1 MLLSRSDHVPYFE
14 IIQRLPIP
22 VRRRIGLRCEAL
34 CIALCKWRSGTCLTR
49 KTRGTMVPEICFE
62 SFAQDFSHM
71 GGAMPSLS
79 GTVSNGEGEER
90 RFASDFP

>member
-1 MLLSRSDHVPYFE
+1 
-14 IIQRLPIP
+14 
-22 VRRRIGLRCEAL
+22 
-34 CIALCKWRSGTCLTR
+34 
-49 KTRGTMVPEICFE
+49 MVPEICFE